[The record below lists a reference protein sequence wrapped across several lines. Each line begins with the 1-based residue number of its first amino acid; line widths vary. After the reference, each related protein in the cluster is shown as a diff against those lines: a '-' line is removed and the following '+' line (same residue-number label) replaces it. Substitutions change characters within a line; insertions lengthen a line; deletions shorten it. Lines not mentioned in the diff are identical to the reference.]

1 MVKIRLVEV
10 KLVIIVKKWEKVCLI
25 VFCFVLKFIYSVRG
39 SGSLYICNVVVIGMV
54 IYISIVVCCFNIE

>member
-25 VFCFVLKFIYSVRG
+25 VFCFVLKFIYSVSG